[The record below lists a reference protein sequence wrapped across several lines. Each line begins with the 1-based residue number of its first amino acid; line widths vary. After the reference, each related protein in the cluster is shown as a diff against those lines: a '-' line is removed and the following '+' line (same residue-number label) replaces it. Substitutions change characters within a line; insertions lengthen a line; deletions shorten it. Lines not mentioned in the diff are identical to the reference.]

1 MDLPSK
7 EKTFAFEHIGEAT
20 GKKYDGQ
27 FTVLCLLNVG
37 QKHAMAL
44 EKTRLMGN
52 YVNPTPDLAGFAEV
66 LSECRAKIVNAPE
79 WWNQSGGGAVID
91 DEDALVVLYRK
102 IGEAE
107 REWKEDLK
115 KKTQKIPDPS
125 SPPSTP

>member
-7 EKTFAFEHIGEAT
+7 EKTFAFEHTGETT
-20 GKKYDGQ
+20 GKKYEGQ
-27 FTVLCLLNVG
+27 FTVLCVLNVG

-52 YVNPTPDLAGFAEV
+52 YINPTDDLAGFAV
-66 LSECRAKIVNAPE
+66 ILASLRARIVSGPE

-102 IGEAE
+102 ITEAE
-107 REWKEDLK
+107 LEWKEDLK
-115 KKTQKIPDPS
+115 KKTQKIAEQASLPL
-125 SPPSTP
+125 TP